1 MSKLMNFLEVA
12 KDFVQERVE
21 STVTTVEQVHLAIA
35 DASFNLA
42 PKGRSAET
50 LASAREKHHQAV
62 QGVYETIRRV
72 NRSLG
77 ELANDYFEGVE
88 DGQATVQ
95 TMNQADQQAT
105 QAAPKTEAPA
115 KSKAKVKVRAKL

>member
-21 STVTTVEQVHLAIA
+21 STVSTVEQVHLAIA

-42 PKGRSAET
+42 PKGKGTEA
-50 LASAREKHHQAV
+50 LADAREKHHQTV

-77 ELANDYFEGVE
+77 ELATDYFEGLE
-88 DGQATVQ
+88 DGQAAVQ
-95 TMNQADQQAT
+95 TMNQTDPQAP
-105 QAAPKTEAPA
+105 QSPA
-115 KSKAKVKVRAKL
+115 KAKVKVRAKL

>member
-88 DGQATVQ
+88 DGQAAVR

-105 QAAPKTEAPA
+105 QSTAPSKT
-115 KSKAKVKVRAKL
+115 KAKVKVRAKL

>member
-1 MSKLMNFLEVA
+1 MLTRNVMSKLMNFLEVA

-42 PKGRSAET
+42 PKHKGADALT
-50 LASAREKHHQAV
+50 SAREKHHQAV

-77 ELANDYFEGVE
+77 ELATDYFEGLE
-88 DGQATVQ
+88 DGQTSVQ
-95 TMNQADQQAT
+95 TMNQAD
-105 QAAPKTEAPA
+105 
-115 KSKAKVKVRAKL
+115 